1 MDNPAIAPK
10 TDAYNALLQNVGNA
24 LTQGRSRAAAAVNAA
39 MVQTYWEIGRQI
51 VEYEQK
57 GNERAEYGSDVLNR
71 LSRDLT
77 ERYGKGFSHSNL
89 VYIRKLYLT
98 YPKSQTL
105 SDQLTWSHYVELLK
119 VDDPLERSFYEKE
132 SVRRRCKARII
143 HSPRASIDASPLVGT
158 PAASFCFRITQ
169 LGANA

>member
-1 MDNPAIAPK
+1 MDNPAITLK
-10 TDAYNALLQNVGNA
+10 TDAYNALLQSVGNA

-57 GNERAEYGSDVLNR
+57 GNERAEYGTELLKR

-77 ERYGKGFSHSNL
+77 ERYGKGFGKSNIFAMRRFFL
-89 VYIRKLYLT
+89 L
-98 YPKSQTL
+98 YPKFQTV
-105 SDQLTWSHYVELLK
+105 SGKLTWSHYVELLK

-132 SVRRRCKARII
+132 SVRCRCKARII